1 MQDDFYRAG
10 FEDATARRTYVV
22 QAKNSTNELHRL
34 LASSIGVAIP
44 SDKN

>member
-1 MQDDFYRAG
+1 MISIEQG
-10 FEDATARRTYVV
+10 LKMLQQGELTYVV